1 MFLFGNINKGLD
13 EYKSTLG
20 AILVDV
26 READE
31 YATGHI
37 PGAINVP
44 LSTISQTAF
53 PKDASLFLY
62 CLRGTRSKRAAGIL
76 RSMGYKTVKSIG
88 GISAYKG
95 TIEHED
101 KTQAR

>member
-1 MFLFGNINKGLD
+1 MFLFDNINKGL
-13 EYKSTLG
+13 EGYKSTPG

-26 READE
+26 REPDE
-31 YATGHI
+31 YSAGHI
-37 PGAINVP
+37 PGAINAP
-44 LSTISQTAF
+44 LSIISKTTL
-53 PKDASLFLY
+53 PKDAPLFFY
-62 CLRGTRSKRAAGIL
+62 CLRGTRSKRVAGIL